1 MDDFEELLASESDEE
16 HNKEVIR
23 NSNIFTNFDNV
34 QNQENIKRPSKDI
47 FKGLLSDDSEESNKI
62 VEINKKRKEEN
73 KIKEN
78 KNLKNK
84 KKKKKNY
91 F

>member
-47 FKGLLSDDSEESNKI
+47 FKGLLSDESEESQHI
-62 VEINKKRKEEN
+62 SHKKSKKKEEKKSN
-73 KIKEN
+73 STSFKHKKKIKC
-78 KNLKNK
+78 
-84 KKKKKNY
+84 
-91 F
+91 FSI

>member
-34 QNQENIKRPSKDI
+34 QNQENIVKKPSKDI
-47 FKGLLSDDSEESNKI
+47 FKGLLSDESEESNHI
-62 VEINKKRKEEN
+62 SHKKSKKKEERKSN
-73 KIKEN
+73 SISFKHKKKIK
-78 KNLKNK
+78 
-84 KKKKKNY
+84 
-91 F
+91 FF

>member
-47 FKGLLSDDSEESNKI
+47 FKGLKNHNIFLIKNQ
-62 VEINKKRKEEN
+62 KKRGK
-73 KIKEN
+73 KI
-78 KNLKNK
+78 
-84 KKKKKNY
+84 
-91 F
+91 

>member
-34 QNQENIKRPSKDI
+34 QNQENIVKKPSKDI
-47 FKGLLSDDSEESNKI
+47 FKGLLSDESEESNHI
-62 VEINKKRKEEN
+62 SHKKSKKKEERKSN
-73 KIKEN
+73 SISFKY
-78 KNLKNK
+78 K
-84 KKKKKNY
+84 KKK
-91 F
+91 